1 MLYLCIII
9 SHYLWY
15 FNCKSFSSFF
25 CVSFI
30 NIKLIDFFK
39 WTPLEI
45 SLFACMGH
53 PWFTQCHHLAVS
65 KFSCNCY
72 SLSKAKIKF
81 YPWYKV
87 VSQFK
92 KLFIFMFDI
101 LYDIVFFRINLSIDL
116 SCGHQITLLFWRPPD
131 NPSSG
136 RQITLFLWRPPD
148 NPSSGRQITLLFWRL
163 PDNSSLLA
171 AAR

>member
-1 MLYLCIII
+1 M
-9 SHYLWY
+9 WY
-15 FNCKSFSSFF
+15 FNCKSFGSIFF

-30 NIKLIDFFK
+30 NIKLIDFFNGPHWK
-39 WTPLEI
+39 K
-45 SLFACMGH
+45 SLLACMGH
-53 PWFTQCHHLAVS
+53 PWFTQCHYLTVS
-65 KFSCNCY
+65 KFSY

-81 YPWYKV
+81 YLWYIV
-87 VSQFK
+87 VSQFI

-101 LYDIVFFRINLSIDL
+101 LYDIVFSAINLSIDL
-116 SCGHQITLLFWRPPD
+116 SCGHQITLLFWQPPD
-131 NPSSG
+131 NPCSG
-136 RQITLFLWRPPD
+136 RQITLLSWQPPD